1 MVQALIENSCFV
13 CQVLLY
19 DCDTDIICVTNILI
33 WTISTLITVLYF
45 RKCVLKTVAA
55 NLPFMI
61 LIMIVQSKTLI
72 NNI

>member
-19 DCDTDIICVTNILI
+19 DCDTDIICATNILI

-55 NLPFMI
+55 NLPVHDPNNDSSI
-61 LIMIVQSKTLI
+61 KDT